1 MGPLAL
7 GLTPL
12 PAATCPRVSP
22 LCACVCVC
30 VHSLS
35 RVQLFVTLWMV
46 AHQFP
51 LSMAFFRQEY
61 WSGFPLHTPGDLP
74 DPRVELMSLAFPAL
88 AGGFFTS
95 APPGKPESHL
105 YVSLT
110 GGSDGKESACNA
122 GDPRSIPVLGRSPA
136 GGYGNPLQY
145 SCLENSHGRRNL
157 AGYSRWGH
165 KESDT
170 TSD

>member
-1 MGPLAL
+1 MPTS
-7 GLTPL
+7 LTFV
-12 PAATCPRVSP
+12 CM
-22 LCACVCVC
+22 CVCVC
-30 VHSLS
+30 VCTLS
-35 RVQLFVTLWMV
+35 HVQLFATLWMV

-61 WSGFPLHTPGDLP
+61 WSGLPLHTPGDLP
-74 DPRVELMSLAFPAL
+74 DPGVELMSLAFPAL

-95 APPGKPESHL
+95 VPPGKPESHL

-122 GDPRSIPVLGRSPA
+122 GDLGSIPVLGRFPE
-136 GGYGNPLQY
+136 GRHGHPLQY
-145 SCLENSHGRRNL
+145 SCLENSHGQRNL
-157 AGYSRWGH
+157 VGYSWWGH